1 MNVSRSPNACLQ
13 PRLPRKGT
21 PCVFLFPVL
30 TRHEGRQ
37 TGFRQ
42 TIRIMGTA
50 RSVSGKWDA
59 AFDWSMNEKAVAAGH
74 VRRKPR
80 KKKRRKRKAPERGSP
95 GHRKDGRHKF
105 A

>member
-1 MNVSRSPNACLQ
+1 M
-13 PRLPRKGT
+13 
-21 PCVFLFPVL
+21 VL
-30 TRHEGRQ
+30 TFEHGPRGALESSLCNS
-37 TGFRQ
+37 FRRAPQRESMSGQ